1 MTFSWQRL
9 SKAMHCFRNKEA
21 SHLWHTIFVHGP
33 TLLVNGYMVAFK
45 CAVFRFSVSRP
56 FWVTSSKHQD
66 GNAGGYIHLLYTV
79 YSHSHSYVP
88 DLTWCHRAQCKKTK
102 QLLSELKHVEQSE
115 RVLFRLSI
123 FWILLKPYL
132 ILTLHYNRIRHN
144 KEKQSL
150 FL

>member
-9 SKAMHCFRNKEA
+9 SKAMHCFRNKVA
-21 SHLWHTIFVHGP
+21 SHLWRTIFVHGP

-56 FWVTSSKHQD
+56 SES
-66 GNAGGYIHLLYTV
+66 HLLNIKMVTLV
-79 YSHSHSYVP
+79 ATSIFCIQSIRIAIATCLTSP
-88 DLTWCHRAQCKKTK
+88 DVTEPNVKKTK